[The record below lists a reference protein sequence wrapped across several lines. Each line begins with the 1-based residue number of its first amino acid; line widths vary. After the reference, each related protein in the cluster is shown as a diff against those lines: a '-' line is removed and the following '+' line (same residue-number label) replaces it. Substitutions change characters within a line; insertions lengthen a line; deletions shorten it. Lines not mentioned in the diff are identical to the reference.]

1 MLPVYSTNDQL
12 RQNGRLITQN
22 TDCNLIN
29 QMHPQYT
36 HAGIRKTG
44 LPPNL
49 TPIPISKHNSVL
61 VMRTGSHNVT
71 DHQLPNNSHIPHAW
85 TMQGQPIYKAPDQPR
100 ITHMS
105 AVPGSQPF
113 LHHPSL
119 KYATQ

>member
-1 MLPVYSTNDQL
+1 MGKHKPEQTRIPMQSVPVYSTNDQL

-36 HAGIRKTG
+36 HAGIRKAG

-61 VMRTGSHNVT
+61 VRRTGLS
-71 DHQLPNNSHIPHAW
+71 
-85 TMQGQPIYKAPDQPR
+85 
-100 ITHMS
+100 
-105 AVPGSQPF
+105 
-113 LHHPSL
+113 
-119 KYATQ
+119 